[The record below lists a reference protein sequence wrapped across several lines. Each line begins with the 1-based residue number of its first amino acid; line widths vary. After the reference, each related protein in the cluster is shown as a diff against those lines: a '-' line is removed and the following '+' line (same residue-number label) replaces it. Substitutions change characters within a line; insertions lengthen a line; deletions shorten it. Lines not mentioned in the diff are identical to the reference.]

1 MRSASYPVGM
11 YKKQKKIL
19 YIATILDIFDA
30 ILLTL
35 SLFALTILLYS
46 SGITMED
53 GVSKMVNIDH
63 IMDLLDW
70 NNSTEKQKQGI
81 ELAKDVKCINVF
93 LQPCNK
99 DYHKN
104 VWDNCAKI
112 LAARSNEE
120 LSSYATELMVWLQD
134 MNWPGAFCILDRLK
148 KAVDEP
154 WFSRAY
160 TRCLKCAKALE
171 DTVWESNLKM
181 LKNED

>member
-1 MRSASYPVGM
+1 M
-11 YKKQKKIL
+11 YKKPKRLL
-19 YIATILDIFDA
+19 YIATISNICNG
-30 ILLTL
+30 ISLTL
-35 SLFALTILLYS
+35 SLFAPTILLYS
-46 SGITMED
+46 SVGIMED
-53 GVSKMVNIDH
+53 GVSKMVNIDY

-70 NNSTEKQKQGI
+70 NNSTEKQEQGM

-104 VWDNCAKI
+104 VWDNCANI

-120 LSSYATELMVWLQD
+120 LSSYATELMAWLQD

-148 KAVDEP
+148 KSVDEP

-171 DTVWESNLKM
+171 DTAWESNLKM
-181 LKNED
+181 LKGEE